1 MQEDGH
7 IGFSYFVERAKRTKI
22 WSKVLTI
29 FSGIF
34 GITFCF
40 LFFLE
45 NFRIMRMAIKFNW
58 LTRGQIQIPVLYL
71 YIIMSVGSLML
82 LITFLMKIVMG
93 LFDLKEYGSS
103 TEYLGRTLE

>member
-1 MQEDGH
+1 MQVDGH
-7 IGFSYFVERAKRTKI
+7 IGFSYLVERAKHTKV

-29 FSGIF
+29 FSSIF
-34 GITFCF
+34 GITFCSI
-40 LFFLE
+40 FFYE
-45 NFRIMRMAIKFNW
+45 NFRIMIMAFKLNW

-71 YIIMSVGSLML
+71 YTIMSVGSLML

-103 TEYLGRTLE
+103 TKYSMGTLE